1 MRPYTYG
8 FTLVELL
15 IGMALAVFAMA
26 LMFNILTS
34 TAKDAS
40 NISTKASLT
49 KEAQIAQQIIS
60 GRVTDALYVWPPTWK
75 KGTGGATYPT
85 TDQEHKLDLA
95 ETITDAKTKATLTPP
110 TASRAT
116 LGAETDGKWQIKRTE
131 NRLLA
136 LLLPP
141 RVGYDKTN
149 CEAAASTT
157 ETREDS
163 CYRFFAYYPL
173 RLKDL
178 KTAGIPLTQRP
189 ILDERNENSWVLM
202 ESRRYLKWVPSY
214 FGSEQKSLTKL
225 PNINSTTD
233 LATSTIP
240 AGKVVLNNIKEGSLS
255 FGIRPPKNP
264 ASEDDAIATG
274 QVDVKLEVY
283 KKARSKEWSEKIAF
297 SINSRNWLCY
307 EDTKKRINDGKELLC
322 EPQEGLTP

>member
-1 MRPYTYG
+1 MRPYTHG

-15 IGMALAVFAMA
+15 IGMVLAVFAMA

-75 KGTGGATYPT
+75 KGAATYPT
-85 TDQEHKLDLA
+85 TDQKHVVDLA
-95 ETITDAKTKATLTPP
+95 GTITDPAIQATLTPP
-110 TASRAT
+110 SASRAL

-131 NRLLA
+131 TTTQNRFLA

-141 RVGYDKTN
+141 RVEYNKTE
-149 CEAAASTT
+149 CENAASTS
-157 ETREDS
+157 ETKEDS

-178 KTAGIPLTQRP
+178 KTSGVPLTQRP

-214 FGSEQKSLTKL
+214 FGSEQKSLTNL
-225 PNINSTTD
+225 PNINAD
-233 LATSTIP
+233 LTTSTIP

-255 FGIRPPKNP
+255 FDIQPPKNLGT
-264 ASEDDAIATG
+264 EDPVSTG
-274 QVDVKLEVY
+274 QVAVKLEVY
-283 KKARSKEWSEKIAF
+283 KKARSKEWSETIAF
-297 SINSRNWLCY
+297 SINSRNWLCN